1 MWTSGQVSQRQM
13 VRDGRSWGR
22 GSVVGMRGQ
31 KKLPLLRK
39 SCGKLPLATYPMYK
53 RHETIIASGNV
64 ELGHIQYTWMPKSI
78 QVQNRAGGKK
88 CVKKK
93 IKEIN
98 SLRHTTEMVITYHF
112 CGQEFCRLLHQI
124 VYIPKAACPDLVC

>member
-13 VRDGRSWGR
+13 VRDGRSW

-78 QVQNRAGGKK
+78 QVQNPAGGKN
-88 CVKKK
+88 VQ
-93 IKEIN
+93 
-98 SLRHTTEMVITYHF
+98 R
-112 CGQEFCRLLHQI
+112 RR
-124 VYIPKAACPDLVC
+124 

>member
-1 MWTSGQVSQRQM
+1 MCGHLDKLAKDKWLEM
-13 VRDGRSWGR
+13 AGR
-22 GSVVGMRGQ
+22 GGRGTVVGMRGQ

-78 QVQNRAGGKK
+78 QVQNPAG
-88 CVKKK
+88 VK
-93 IKEIN
+93 N
-98 SLRHTTEMVITYHF
+98 V
-112 CGQEFCRLLHQI
+112 QI
-124 VYIPKAACPDLVC
+124 RR

>member
-22 GSVVGMRGQ
+22 GTVVGMRGQ
-31 KKLPLLRK
+31 IFLRK

-78 QVQNRAGGKK
+78 QVQNPAGGKN
-88 CVKKK
+88 VQ
-93 IKEIN
+93 
-98 SLRHTTEMVITYHF
+98 R
-112 CGQEFCRLLHQI
+112 RR
-124 VYIPKAACPDLVC
+124 